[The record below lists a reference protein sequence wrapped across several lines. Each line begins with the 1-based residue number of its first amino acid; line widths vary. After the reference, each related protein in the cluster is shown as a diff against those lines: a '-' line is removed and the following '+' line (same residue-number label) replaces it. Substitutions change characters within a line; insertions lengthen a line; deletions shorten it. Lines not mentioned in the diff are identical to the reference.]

1 MATATTKGSEKRRL
15 AWLLGRNT
23 EQRAER
29 LLRRAGL
36 RTLDRN
42 WRCKGGELDLVMQDG
57 ETLVFVEVR
66 RRSRRDRASAAE
78 SVDWRKRRR
87 LVHAARRYLQKL
99 RHEPV
104 CRFDVIAVDGP
115 LGDETLRW
123 IKGAFDA
130 GDAN

>member
-1 MATATTKGSEKRRL
+1 MATTTGSAKRRL

-57 ETLVFVEVR
+57 DTLVFVEVR

-78 SVDWRKRRR
+78 SLDRRKRRR
-87 LVHAARRYLQKL
+87 LVHAARRYLQTL
-99 RHEPV
+99 RHEPL
-104 CRFDVIAVDGP
+104 CRFDVVAVDGP
-115 LGDETLRW
+115 EGDDTLRW
-123 IKGAFDA
+123 IKSAFDTSDVA
-130 GDAN
+130 

>member
-1 MATATTKGSEKRRL
+1 MATATGSPKRRL

-29 LLRRAGL
+29 LLQRAGL

-42 WRCKGGELDLVMQDG
+42 WRCKGGELDLVMEDG
-57 ETLVFVEVR
+57 DTLVFVEVR

-87 LVHAARRYLQKL
+87 LVHAARRYLQT
-99 RHEPV
+99 RSREPA
-104 CRFDVIAVDGP
+104 CRFDVVTVDGP
-115 LGDETLRW
+115 KGDEVLRW
-123 IKGAFDA
+123 IRGAFDA
-130 GDAN
+130 SDIH